1 MKKILF
7 FTPYGSFTGSEV
19 VLWTYLQ
26 NFDRQKLRAALYSEQ
41 QGPLTAQLP
50 ADIPLFTSP
59 FNRSFARKIV
69 SKVTH
74 AMGIKVYENN
84 IRRVQEQVKADYWYL
99 NTVLMF
105 PLSSLAERL
114 GVKVI
119 SQIHELHSSFES
131 ISYGEMQHAMNY
143 SDLVIGVTQQI
154 CDLATVMGAK
164 RTALLYPVV
173 DLSRKQVSEQQVQ
186 ELRRKL
192 GIAPG
197 AFVWTMVGTRIYRKG
212 VDLFPFIAQAM
223 ADQPCH
229 FIWMGNSKPT
239 GLNYLVDSQIKA
251 LNLPNVSFVDVQ
263 TDDYY
268 NYLQLSDGLLMTSR
282 EEPFGKIMTE
292 AASLGKPLVAPNA
305 GGAKEFIIPGMGE
318 LVAYPAPDQFR
329 TAMLRVMQNP
339 MSYNPVLLT
348 EKSQQFD
355 AERQVKLWEKTI
367 LQLKNTTV
375 S

>member
-26 NFDRQKLRAALYSEQ
+26 NFDRQQIQAALYSENR
-41 QGPLTAQLP
+41 GPLVAQLP
-50 ADIPLFTSP
+50 ADIPSFTSP
-59 FNRSFARKIV
+59 FNRGLARKLV
-69 SKVTH
+69 SKLTH
-74 AMGIKVYENN
+74 AMGVKVYENY
-84 IRRVQEQVKADYWYL
+84 IRRLQEHVKADYWYL

-105 PLSSLAERL
+105 PLSKLAEQL

-119 SQIHELHSSFES
+119 TQIHELHSQFES
-131 ISYGEMQHAMNY
+131 IHYDEMKHAMTY
-143 SDLVIGVTQQI
+143 SELVIGVTQQI

-173 DLSRKQVSEQQVQ
+173 DLIHKEVSQQRVE
-186 ELRRKL
+186 ELRKKL
-192 GIAPG
+192 NIAPG
-197 AFVWTMVGTRIYRKG
+197 AFVWMMVGTRIYRKG
-212 VDLFPFIAQAM
+212 VDLFPFIAQAL

-229 FIWMGNSKPT
+229 FIWMGNSQPT
-239 GLNYLVDSQIKA
+239 GLNYLVDSQVKA
-251 LNLPNVSFVDVQ
+251 LNLSNLHFVDVQ

-268 NYLQLSDGLLMTSR
+268 NYLQLADGLVMTSR

-305 GGAKEFIIPGMGE
+305 GGAREFIVPGMGE
-318 LVAYPAPDQFR
+318 LVDYPMPEEFR
-329 TAMLRVMQNP
+329 RAMVRVMQHPKN
-339 MSYNPVLLT
+339 YNTNLLI

-355 AERQVKLWEKTI
+355 AKVQVLKWQEAI
-367 LQLKNTTV
+367 LQL
-375 S
+375 

>member
-26 NFDRQKLRAALYSEQ
+26 KFDRSRLQAALYSDQ
-41 QGPLTAQLP
+41 TGPLIRELP
-50 ADIPLFTSP
+50 GDIPWFTSP
-59 FNRSFARKIV
+59 FHRGQAEKYYAKFANALGV
-69 SKVTH
+69 S
-74 AMGIKVYENN
+74 VYENN
-84 IRRVQEQVKADYWYL
+84 IRKIQEKVRADYWYL

-105 PLSSLAERL
+105 PMSRLAEQM

-119 SQIHELHSSFES
+119 SHIHELHSSFES
-131 ISYGEMQHAMNY
+131 ISYDEMAHAMRY
-143 SDLVIGVTQQI
+143 SELVIGVTQQI
-154 CDLATVMGAK
+154 CDLAAVMEAK

-173 DLSRKQVSEQQVQ
+173 DLSRNQVSAGRVA
-186 ELRRKL
+186 ELRRSL
-192 GIAPG
+192 NIAPD

-212 VDLFPFIAQAM
+212 IDLFPFIAQAL
-223 ADQPCH
+223 ADRPCH

-239 GLNYLVDSQIKA
+239 GLNYLVESQVRA

-268 NYLQLSDGLLMTSR
+268 NYLGLSDGLVMTSR

-305 GGAKEFIIPGMGE
+305 GGAREFIRPGMGE
-318 LVAYPAPDQFR
+318 LVDYPAPETFR
-329 TAMLRVMQNP
+329 EAMIRVMDHP
-339 MSYNPVLLT
+339 AAYDPELLR
-348 EKSQQFD
+348 EKSGEFD
-355 AERQVKLWEKTI
+355 VTIQSKNWERAI
-367 LQLKNTTV
+367 LQL
-375 S
+375 

>member
-26 NFDRQKLRAALYSEQ
+26 NFDRQQIQAALYSEHR
-41 QGPLTAQLP
+41 GPLMQQLP
-50 ADIPLFTSP
+50 ADIPAFASP
-59 FNRSFARKIV
+59 FNRGLVRKIY

-74 AMGIKVYENN
+74 AMGVKVYENF
-84 IRRVQEQVKADYWYL
+84 IKSLQQEVKADYWYL

-105 PLSSLAERL
+105 PLSKMAEQL

-119 SQIHELHSSFES
+119 SQIHELHSQFES
-131 ISYGEMQHAMNY
+131 ISYDEMAHAMTY

-173 DLSRKQVSEQQVQ
+173 DLSRKTVSEQRVA
-186 ELRRKL
+186 ELRKEL
-192 GIAPG
+192 NIAPG

-223 ADQPCH
+223 ADQSCH

-239 GLNYLVDSQIKA
+239 GLNYLVDSQVRA

-268 NYLQLSDGLLMTSR
+268 NYLQLSDGLIMTSR

-305 GGAKEFIIPGMGE
+305 GGAREFIIPGMGE
-318 LVAYPAPDQFR
+318 LVSYPTPEEFR
-329 TAMLRVMQNP
+329 RAMLLVMNNP
-339 MSYNPVLLT
+339 SAYNKALLVQQ
-348 EKSQQFD
+348 SGQFD
-355 AERQVKLWEKTI
+355 AAIQVKKWEKAI
-367 LQLKNTTV
+367 LAL
-375 S
+375 

>member
-26 NFDRQKLRAALYSEQ
+26 NFDRQQIQAALYSEQ
-41 QGPLTAQLP
+41 RGPLMAQLP
-50 ADIPLFTSP
+50 ADIPSFTSP
-59 FNRSFARKIV
+59 FNRGLARKIV

-74 AMGIKVYENN
+74 AMGVKVYEKY
-84 IRRVQEQVKADYWYL
+84 IRNLQEQVRADYWYL

-105 PLSSLAERL
+105 PLSKLAEPL

-131 ISYGEMQHAMNY
+131 ISYDEMAHAMTY
-143 SDLVIGVTQQI
+143 SELVIGVTQQI
-154 CDLATVMGAK
+154 CDLATVMGAQK
-164 RTALLYPVV
+164 TALLYPVV
-173 DLSRKQVSEQQVQ
+173 DLSRKTVSEARVA
-186 ELRRKL
+186 ELRKKL
-192 GIAPG
+192 NIKPG

-223 ADQPCH
+223 ADQACH

-239 GLNYLVDSQIKA
+239 GLNYLVDSQVRA
-251 LNLPNVSFVDVQ
+251 LKLPNVSFVDVQ

-268 NYLQLSDGLLMTSR
+268 NYLQLSDGLVMTSR

-305 GGAKEFIIPGMGE
+305 GGAREFIVPGMGE
-318 LVAYPAPDQFR
+318 LIDYPTPEEFR
-329 TAMLRVMQNP
+329 KAMLRVMHSP
-339 MSYNPVLLT
+339 ASYDAGLLI
-348 EKSQQFD
+348 EKSGQFD
-355 AERQVKLWEKTI
+355 AAIQVKRWEQTI
-367 LQLKNTTV
+367 LSL
-375 S
+375 

>member
-26 NFDRQKLRAALYSEQ
+26 NFDRQQIQAALYSENR
-41 QGPLTAQLP
+41 GPLMAQLP
-50 ADIPLFTSP
+50 ADIPSFTSP
-59 FNRSFARKIV
+59 FNRGFARKIV

-74 AMGIKVYENN
+74 AMGVKVYENY
-84 IRRVQEQVKADYWYL
+84 IKSVQEQYKADYWYL

-105 PLSSLAERL
+105 PLSKMAEQL

-119 SQIHELHSSFES
+119 SQIHELHSQFES
-131 ISYGEMQHAMNY
+131 ISYDEMQHAMTY

-173 DLSRKQVSEQQVQ
+173 DLSRKTVSENRVA
-186 ELRRKL
+186 ELRKQL
-192 GIAPG
+192 NIAPG

-229 FIWMGNSKPT
+229 FIWMGNSQPT
-239 GLNYLVDSQIKA
+239 GLNYLVDSQVKA

-268 NYLQLSDGLLMTSR
+268 NYLQLSDGLVMTSR

-305 GGAKEFIIPGMGE
+305 GGAREFVVPGMGE
-318 LVAYPAPDQFR
+318 LVDYPTPEQFR
-329 TAMLRVMQNP
+329 KAMVSVMSNP
-339 MSYNPVLLT
+339 GAYSSRLLI
-348 EKSQQFD
+348 ENSGKFD
-355 AERQVKLWEKTI
+355 ANIQVRNWERAI
-367 LQLKNTTV
+367 LAL
-375 S
+375 

>member
-26 NFDRQKLRAALYSEQ
+26 NFDRQQIQAALYSEEK
-41 QGPLTAQLP
+41 GPLTAQLP

-59 FNRSFARKIV
+59 FKRGMVRKIV

-74 AMGIKVYENN
+74 AMGVKVYENY
-84 IRRVQEQVKADYWYL
+84 IRIIQERFKADYWYL

-105 PLSSLAERL
+105 PLSSLAEQM

-119 SQIHELHSSFES
+119 SHIHELHSSFES
-131 ISYGEMQHAMNY
+131 ISYQEMAHSMTY

-164 RTALLYPVV
+164 RTALLYPIV
-173 DLSRKQVSEQQVQ
+173 DLSRKNKSEQRVE
-186 ELRRKL
+186 ELRKEL
-192 GIAPG
+192 NIAPG

-212 VDLFPFIAQAM
+212 VDIFPFIAQAM
-223 ADQPCH
+223 ADVNCH

-251 LNLPNVSFVDVQ
+251 LNLPNMSFVDVQ
-263 TDDYY
+263 TADYY
-268 NYLQLSDGLLMTSR
+268 NYLQLSDGLVMTSR

-292 AASLGKPLVAPNA
+292 AASLGKPLVAPDA
-305 GGAKEFIIPGMGE
+305 GGAREFIVPGMGE
-318 LVAYPAPDQFR
+318 LVEYPTPEAFR
-329 TAMLRVMQNP
+329 KAMLAVMNNP
-339 MSYNPVLLT
+339 NSYRSDFLI

-355 AERQVKLWEKTI
+355 ANVQVKEWERAI
-367 LQLKNTTV
+367 LQL
-375 S
+375 